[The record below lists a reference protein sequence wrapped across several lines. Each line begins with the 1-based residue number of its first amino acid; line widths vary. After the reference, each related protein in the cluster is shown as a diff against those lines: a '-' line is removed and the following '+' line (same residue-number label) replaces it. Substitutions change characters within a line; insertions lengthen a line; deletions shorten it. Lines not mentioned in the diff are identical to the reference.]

1 MTDQHTEQRTN
12 DQIIINKLDEIKQ
25 DTQQV
30 NQKID
35 DLEQHLT
42 KKAMVAGGIA
52 GAVSG
57 TLSSSFFS
65 LGIEMIKAKYGG

>member
-1 MTDQHTEQRTN
+1 MADQRKN
-12 DQIIINKLDEIKQ
+12 DQIIINKLDEIAQ
-25 DTQQV
+25 GTHEV

-42 KKAMVAGGIA
+42 KKAVLAGGIA